1 MIAVRWM
8 PRLMVLAVAAL
19 LGTACEPATDDGFD
33 LVIKNGRVMDPETQ
47 LDAVRTVVIDDGTI
61 VMVTDADVSGGVEID
76 AAGLVVAPG
85 FIDVHSHSPSKLGAT
100 FQVLDGVTTQ
110 LDLEAGAFPVAAYG
124 HEYTDGAP
132 LHFGSSVSHLAVRT
146 KVIEGRDQPYLFDE
160 KGPLVPGAA
169 FVKPAT
175 PEQIEEMRALLN
187 EGLDQGGLGIG
198 VLLDYMSIAVSAD
211 ELRMIFEVAGARK
224 APIAIHV
231 RRGFPGE
238 PKGLDEVIAL
248 AEETG
253 APVLINHITHN
264 AMQAVG
270 DWLAKIDAANAR
282 GANITT
288 ETLTYAAGG
297 TSISAAVFSRDW
309 QKIFNISYEDVQWTA
324 TGEWLT
330 QETWEKYRTEDP
342 SGMVNHHYVKED
354 WMETAL
360 RWPRMMASSDVTP
373 ALSEEV
379 MANPNLSG
387 TFTRLLGHYVRDRK
401 VMSLQEGLA
410 KTSLYQAQWMEQAAP
425 LFRKKGRLQEG
436 ADADIVI
443 FDPETVAANATYGK
457 PYVAPTGISH
467 VIVGGVVVAQDGA
480 LVDGALPGQRLLN
493 KAEAP
498 QGSEF

>member
-1 MIAVRWM
+1 MTFKSPMIRDAAC
-8 PRLMVLAVAAL
+8 LLLSVLVM
-19 LGTACEPATDDGFD
+19 ACDPSEETFD

-47 LDAVRTVVIDDGTI
+47 LDAVRTVAVQDGAI
-61 VMVTDADVSGGVEID
+61 VMVTDMELTGAQTID
-76 AAGLVVAPG
+76 AAGMVVAPG
-85 FIDVHSHSPSKLGAT
+85 FIDIHSHSPSKLGAK

-110 LDLEAGAFPVAAYG
+110 LDLEAGAFPVTAYG
-124 HEYTDGAP
+124 HEFADGAP
-132 LHFGSSVSHLAVRT
+132 LNFGSSVSHLAVRT
-146 KVIEGRDQPYLFDE
+146 KVIEGRDQPYLFDA

-169 FVKPAT
+169 FVQPAS
-175 PEQIEEMRALLN
+175 PEQIEAMRALLN

-198 VLLDYMSIAVSAD
+198 VLLDYMSIAVSPE
-211 ELRMIFEVAGARK
+211 ELRMIFEVAGARN

-253 APVLINHITHN
+253 APVLVNHITHN
-264 AMQAVG
+264 AMQEVG
-270 DWLAKIDAANAR
+270 DWLAKIDTANAR

-309 QKIFNISYEDVQWTA
+309 QKIFNIGYEDVQWTA

-330 QETWEKYRTEDP
+330 KETWDTYRAEEP

-373 ALSEEV
+373 ALSLDV

-387 TFTRLLGHYVRDRK
+387 TFTRLLGHYARDRA
-401 VMSLQEGLA
+401 VMDLQEALA
-410 KTSLYQAQWMEQAAP
+410 KSSLYQAQWLERAAP
-425 LFRKKGRLQEG
+425 AFKKKGRLQEG

-443 FDPETVAANATYGK
+443 FDPETVEANATYGK
-457 PYVAPTGISH
+457 PYVAPTGLAH
-467 VIVGGVVVAQDGA
+467 VIVGGTVVVADGKI
-480 LVDGALPGQRLLN
+480 VEGQLPGKRVLG
-493 KAEAP
+493 AP
-498 QGSEF
+498 AQGN